1 MCMYAQRNLMVS
13 YSGGLHERAAGG
25 GAKAR
30 SNSRGPARGHR
41 RRRHGHRCAVRVEE
55 GARPDAPDARKC
67 TRTDEHGGQAPRA
80 RRRHC
85 RQRRGTGQRLF
96 FPLPVFFSLFQ
107 FFFPSSSFFFPLPS
121 PGMFYMYVC
130 ICVCIYDC
138 IHVCVAIHVCM
149 HTHICKVDR

>member
-13 YSGGLHERAAGG
+13 YSGGLHERAAGA

-85 RQRRGTGQRLF
+85 RQRRGTGQHLF
-96 FPLPVFFSLFQ
+96 FPLPVFFSLFPPLFLRD
-107 FFFPSSSFFFPLPS
+107 FFFLVC
-121 PGMFYMYVC
+121 MYIYVCMYVC
-130 ICVCIYDC
+130 LRFSVEGLGFRVCVC
-138 IHVCVAIHVCM
+138 V
-149 HTHICKVDR
+149 